1 VNSRIKKYA
10 LITVAAGFAF
20 CGIATATTAPD
31 PHAASDAE
39 LRDRVAFALHDDPY
53 FYDSHVAVFVEHGVV
68 HLKGLVFSDW
78 DLRDAIRIATKA
90 SGDRPVVNNLTLVVG
105 GRR

>member
-1 VNSRIKKYA
+1 VNSRLKKPV
-10 LITVAAGFAF
+10 LIVGACLII
-20 CGIATATTAPD
+20 CGIATAATAPD
-31 PHAASDAE
+31 PYPASDTE
-39 LRDRVAFALHDDPY
+39 VKERVQFALHADPY
-53 FYDSHVAVFVEHGVV
+53 FYDSHVEVSVERGVV